1 VPASDPTPADIPVR
15 LAARAVDV
23 TVVAVLAVA
32 LGRVIGFGFDW
43 LVVGAA
49 LIWLYFAG
57 LTATLGATLGKLAF
71 GLRVVGQNGGS
82 PSPSQSLKRESFTVV
97 GAVPFVGPL
106 VAAGLWIWFWVVIR
120 RSPLRQG
127 PHDAFAG
134 GTRVV
139 RWGR

>member
-1 VPASDPTPADIPVR
+1 MSDAASTLTPAEIPVR

-23 TVVAVLAVA
+23 VVVVALTVG
-32 LGRVIGFGFDW
+32 LGLIIGFGFDW
-43 LVVGAA
+43 LAIGTA

-57 LTATLGATLGKLAF
+57 LTTLGATLGKMAF
-71 GLRVVGQNGGS
+71 GLRVVRDDGTP
-82 PSPSQSLKRESFTVV
+82 PSLTQSLKREAFTAV

-106 VAAGLWIWFWVVIR
+106 IALGLWIWFLVVMR

-139 RWGR
+139 R

>member
-23 TVVAVLAVA
+23 AVVGALAVA

-43 LVVGAA
+43 LLVGAA

-57 LTATLGATLGKLAF
+57 LTAALGATLGKLAF
-71 GLRVVGQNGGS
+71 GLRVVDENGRS
-82 PSPSQSLKRESFTVV
+82 PSPAQSLKREGFTVA
-97 GAVPFVGPL
+97 GAGPFVGPI
-106 VAAGLWIWFWVVIR
+106 VAAGLWIWVLVVIR
-120 RSPLRQG
+120 HSPLRQG

-139 RWGR
+139 RRSR